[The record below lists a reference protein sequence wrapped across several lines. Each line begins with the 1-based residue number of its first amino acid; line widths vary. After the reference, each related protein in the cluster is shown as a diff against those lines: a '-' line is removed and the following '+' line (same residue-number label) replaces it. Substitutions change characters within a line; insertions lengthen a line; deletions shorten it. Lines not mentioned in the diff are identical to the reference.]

1 MTMRTNAAP
10 NRHPITV
17 WGSRALLDRAAV
29 GICGSRHAD
38 ERALELADQFGRLAA
53 KRGFVLV
60 SGDAKG
66 VDDAAQYGA
75 LRAGGSV
82 ISVLAEGLGGWKP
95 RVPYRPLITGE
106 NYAAVSEFPAE
117 ARWLASRAMQR
128 NRTIIDLSCAFVVVQ
143 AGDESGGTWEAG
155 LTCLRLGKPLLVVQ
169 REERPETEGNAKLI
183 ARGGI
188 AVATTRGLVDLL
200 DRARDGALRTS
211 PQLELPA
218 TA

>member
-1 MTMRTNAAP
+1 MRTNVAP

-17 WGSRALLDRAAV
+17 WGNHALLDRVAV

-38 ERALELADQFGRLAA
+38 ERALGLADRFGKLAA

-60 SGDAKG
+60 SGNARG

-82 ISVLAEGLGGWKP
+82 VSVLAEGLGGWKP
-95 RVPYRPLITGE
+95 RAPYRPLITGE
-106 NYAAVSEFPAE
+106 NYAAVSEFPDE

-128 NRTIIDLSCAFVVVQ
+128 NETIIALSCAFVVVQ
-143 AGDESGGTWEAG
+143 AGESGGTWEAG

-169 REERPETEGNAKLI
+169 REEHPETEGNAKLI

-188 AVATTRGLVDLL
+188 PVVTTRGLVDLL
-200 DRARDGALRTS
+200 DQARDGTLQAS
-211 PQLELPA
+211 PQIELPA

>member
-1 MTMRTNAAP
+1 MDVIGN
-10 NRHPITV
+10 
-17 WGSRALLDRAAV
+17 RALLHASAV

-38 ERALELADQFGRLAA
+38 ERALELADRFGRLAA
-53 KRGFVLV
+53 QRGFVLV

-95 RVPYRPLITGE
+95 RVRYRPLITDE

-117 ARWLASRAMQR
+117 AGWLASRAMQR

-188 AVATTRGLVDLL
+188 AVATTRRLVDLL
-200 DRARDGALRTS
+200 DQARKGTLRTL